1 MFPMITEQRY
11 VQNMVTFYGSCAF
24 SAVVGVDLYT
34 LMSYT
39 LCLCFSSCLYCYPI
53 LSLTLLS
60 FVGSLHCQIGT
71 EWDAKERMF
80 RNFGGLM
87 GPMDDTVGMQKWSK
101 GPNVTVTVVWI
112 DPTNVIAA
120 TYDILI
126 DTSAEFT
133 HYHPPLNQPLRPGV
147 WSVRIL
153 HHWSPVAEMR
163 FLIAPLAFNKH
174 QPIRQGEEESLWLS

>member
-1 MFPMITEQRY
+1 MHAHSVLLIY
-11 VQNMVTFYGSCAF
+11 VLCALYSAAGVNLFILISCA
-24 SAVVGVDLYT
+24 
-34 LMSYT
+34 
-39 LCLCFSSCLYCYPI
+39 CLSSYPI
-53 LSLTLLS
+53 LSLTLFLS
-60 FVGSLHCQIGT
+60 FLLLPHFQIGT

-87 GPMDDTVGMQKWSK
+87 GPMDETVGMQKWTK

-126 DTSAEFT
+126 DASAEFT
-133 HYHPPLNQPLRPGV
+133 HYRPPLNQPLRPGV

-174 QPIRQGEEESLWLS
+174 QPIRQGEEELQIASVIVMRSIFN

>member
-1 MFPMITEQRY
+1 MKHAQSMLLIYDLRALYAE
-11 VQNMVTFYGSCAF
+11 A
-24 SAVVGVDLYT
+24 GVN
-34 LMSYT
+34 SYT
-39 LCLCFSSCLYCYPI
+39 LISGAFC
-53 LSLTLLS
+53 LS
-60 FVGSLHCQIGT
+60 FFLPHSVTHSRLPVFSPLSFPYSLFPRCQIGT

-87 GPMDDTVGMQKWSK
+87 GPMDETVGMQKWSK

-126 DTSAEFT
+126 DASAEFT
-133 HYHPPLNQPLRPGV
+133 HYRPPLNQPLRPGV

-163 FLIAPLAFNKH
+163 FLIAPLTYSKH
-174 QPIRQGEEESLWLS
+174 QPIRQGERE